1 MLPWRCP
8 VSRGGVSP
16 SQALAWNR
24 RTCRLDTDGRADH
37 RADPGRRADPAGDGP
52 HTTRHPEPVRHPTN
66 DKSGRTPNPE
76 DSNTWRSAPRSSRD
90 LAQFVSL
97 DAELGFICRPPGRAR
112 GAGRRVG
119 RDSWMSRRMRALH
132 RLPEP
137 ERRVDRAGDGARLAE
152 APDRQLGEGE
162 PPTRSHR
169 ARPARWDEPPR
180 PLLFIC
186 RRISA
191 GRPLF
196 APRLRPGSTV
206 PGAAQRTAPD
216 LRWAAAHAAAGKRHR
231 QPLDTF
237 GELHVTG
244 DERVGPEHRLAR
256 AGDAVVEQPPA
267 RAEQP
272 EQPPGR
278 TRAAGRPRRA
288 RPCRSS

>member
-119 RDSWMSRRMRALH
+119 RDSWMSWRMRALH

-169 ARPARWDEPPR
+169 ARPARYGMSHHDHSYSSVGESVPADRCSLRVYVRALPSPVRPSGRPPTSAGPRLTPR
-180 PLLFIC
+180 P
-186 RRISA
+186 
-191 GRPLF
+191 GN
-196 APRLRPGSTV
+196 
-206 PGAAQRTAPD
+206 
-216 LRWAAAHAAAGKRHR
+216 
-231 QPLDTF
+231 
-237 GELHVTG
+237 VTG
-244 DERVGPEHRLAR
+244 NRS
-256 AGDAVVEQPPA
+256 
-267 RAEQP
+267 
-272 EQPPGR
+272 
-278 TRAAGRPRRA
+278 TRSVNSPR
-288 RPCRSS
+288 